1 VATGTKRRG
10 YETLRDMLLSL
21 GVIVIGVLG
30 FVVLQPDNDQGDPVP
45 SVDYRAQ
52 IELLRRS
59 ASFPFL
65 SPDPV
70 PPGWQVNYARI
81 GTAGATELHMGFVL
95 DKKRFAQLDE
105 TDRPTRATF
114 EAAKIPPTPSG
125 TVTVNGAVWEVR
137 RGDGSNGL
145 ARAALVRTLPSG
157 AVATLA
163 DGGNSSGASYDELVA
178 LAGSLRE
185 QPVAPAG

>member
-21 GVIVIGVLG
+21 GVIVLGVIG
-30 FVVLQPDNDQGDPVP
+30 FVVLQPNNDEGNPVP
-45 SVDYRAQ
+45 TVDYQAQ
-52 IELLRRS
+52 IRLLQRS

-65 SPDPV
+65 APDPV
-70 PPGWQVNYARI
+70 PPGWEVNYARI
-81 GTAGATELHMGFVL
+81 GTAGSTELHMGFVL

-105 TDRPTRATF
+105 TDRPTPATF
-114 EAAKIPPTPSG
+114 AAAKIPSTASG

-137 RGDGSNGL
+137 RGDGSGGL
-145 ARAALVRTLPSG
+145 ARVALVRTLPGG

-163 DGGNSSGASYDELVA
+163 DGGNSSGASYDEIVG

-185 QPVAPAG
+185 QPVTPAR